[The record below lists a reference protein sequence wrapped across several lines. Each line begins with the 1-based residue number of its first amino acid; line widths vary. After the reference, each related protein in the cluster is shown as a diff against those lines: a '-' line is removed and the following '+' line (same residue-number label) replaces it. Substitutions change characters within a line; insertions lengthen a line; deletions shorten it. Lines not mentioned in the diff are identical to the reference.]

1 MKAKNDF
8 VSEESYREYLVNYY
22 IPSCLYAINNS
33 GGLGGKSLE
42 RMAIAM
48 ARDIV
53 DTILP
58 PKNTKTKDF
67 YKPINPEHEE
77 DLS

>member
-8 VSEESYREYLVNYY
+8 ISEESYREYLVSYY
-22 IPSCLYAINNS
+22 IPSCLYALNNS

-42 RMAIAM
+42 KIAIAM
-48 ARDIV
+48 AKDIV

-58 PKNTKTKDF
+58 PKIRKTKETH
-67 YKPINPEHEE
+67 KPINPEHEE

>member
-8 VSEESYREYLVNYY
+8 ISEESYREYLVAYY
-22 IPSCLYAINNS
+22 IPSCLYALNNS
-33 GGLGGKSLE
+33 SGLGGKSLE
-42 RMAIAM
+42 KVAIAM
-48 ARDIV
+48 AKDII

-58 PKNTKTKDF
+58 PKNRKTKDI

>member
-8 VSEESYREYLVNYY
+8 VSEDSYREYLVSYY
-22 IPSCLYAINNS
+22 IPSCLYALNNS

-42 RMAIAM
+42 KIAIAM
-48 ARDIV
+48 AKDIV

-58 PKNTKTKDF
+58 PKKNNKNT

>member
-1 MKAKNDF
+1 M
-8 VSEESYREYLVNYY
+8 
-22 IPSCLYAINNS
+22 YAINNS

-42 RMAIAM
+42 KVAIAM
-48 ARDIV
+48 AKDIV

-58 PKNTKTKDF
+58 PKNRKTKDI

>member
-8 VSEESYREYLVNYY
+8 ISEESYREYLVSYY
-22 IPSCLYAINNS
+22 IPSCLYALNNS
-33 GGLGGKSLE
+33 SGLGGKSLE
-42 RMAIAM
+42 KVAIAM
-48 ARDIV
+48 AKDIV